1 MNGDYQPL
9 GATEVARHLGVAEST
24 VKKWRHRRIMP
35 PPDWVLGGRPIWD
48 VATIDTWA
56 RSTGRKEET

>member
-35 PPDWVLGGRPIWD
+35 DPDWVLGGRPIWD
-48 VATIDTWA
+48 VATINTWA

>member
-1 MNGDYQPL
+1 MNYQPL

-35 PPDWVLGGRPIWD
+35 DPDWVLGGRPIWD